1 MMEEEVLGSFRRVG
15 LVAEG
20 TLFFQI
26 ELPKGAMGDFRA
38 GQYCYIEWPDKDL
51 LDEKGNGRNFSI
63 TSPPSELPVLS
74 FATRLTG
81 SAFKNALAS
90 RPDGSP
96 IRVSGPYGEFCLSD
110 CSTLSR
116 TNAWDKPVV
125 FVAGGIGVTPFRS
138 MLMEDLSVCQSVP
151 FFLFTV
157 NHSLES
163 SVFREEFEKMARE
176 NRNLYLDQMISRA
189 GNHPLPPGIDV
200 GALTPGRLFDFIGVN
215 AKKGEYFI
223 AGAPSMVGSFKSALL
238 REGVPQ
244 DRIHA
249 DPFMGYR

>member
-1 MMEEEVLGSFRRVG
+1 MEEEVVGSFRRVG

-20 TLFFQI
+20 TLFFRI
-26 ELPKGAMGDFRA
+26 ELPKGAMMDFRA
-38 GQYCYIEWPDKDL
+38 GQYCYVEWPDKDL

-63 TSPPSELPVLS
+63 SSPPSELPVLS

-96 IRVSGPYGEFCLSD
+96 IRVSGPYGDFCLSD

-125 FVAGGIGVTPFRS
+125 LVAGGIGVTPFRS
-138 MLMEDLSVCQSVP
+138 MLLESLPVCGSVP

-157 NHSLES
+157 NRSLES
-163 SVFREEFEKMARE
+163 SAFREEFEKMARD
-176 NRNLYLDQMISRA
+176 NRNLYLDQIISRA
-189 GNHPLPPGIDV
+189 VTAPLPAGIDV
-200 GALTPGRLFDFIGVN
+200 GRLTPGRLFDFIGIN
-215 AKKGEYFI
+215 AKKGEYYI
-223 AGAPSMVGSFKSALL
+223 AGSPSMVGGFKSALL
-238 REGVPQ
+238 REGVLP
-244 DRIHA
+244 DRIHS